1 MKISKDGENLHFEI
15 QRNNQVYSFSCSN
28 RSWLKQENHFHCF
41 NTFLTYEAMENEQP
55 EYVDNA
61 LFANYA
67 WITNTTLKIE
77 IREWD
82 HSAVTTFLLE
92 FDKYHIVMHYLV
104 TGLYTNTTEAKCI
117 FLK

>member
-1 MKISKDGENLHFEI
+1 
-15 QRNNQVYSFSCSN
+15 
-28 RSWLKQENHFHCF
+28 
-41 NTFLTYEAMENEQP
+41 MESEQP

-82 HSAVTTFLLE
+82 HSAVTTFILE